1 MSCQNCGAKLPSDA
15 KFCPKCGQQIEPRPH
30 FCTKCGNEL
39 QSGDK
44 FCDECGKPVPGKIEK
59 QPSPYPPPKP
69 RYSFK
74 DLTERCFLCSLPT
87 PPGIVLCPRCGVRQT
102 CFKCGRPLGPG
113 KTIYHSFCPKCG
125 HKKVKKKVQ
134 ERITYYRGQPEPTQ
148 EQILA
153 FYS

>member
-1 MSCQNCGAKLPSDA
+1 MSCQSCGAKLPSDA
-15 KFCPKCGQQIEPRPH
+15 KFCPKCGQRIEQRRH

-39 QSGDK
+39 QLVDK

-59 QPSPYPPPKP
+59 QPSPYPPKPK
-69 RYSFK
+69 YSFK
-74 DLTERCFLCSLPT
+74 NLTERCFLCSLPT

-113 KTIYHSFCPKCG
+113 RTIYHSLCPKCG

-134 ERITYYRGQPEPTQ
+134 ERIAYYRGQPEPTQ
-148 EQILA
+148 DQIMA
-153 FYS
+153 YYS